1 MIELSD
7 VSKHYAMGSSDVTV
21 LQQLDMTVDPQER
34 VAIIGP
40 SGSGKTT
47 LLLILTGL
55 ETPSQGQISI
65 ASQSLENMSPD
76 ERADLRREQI
86 GIVFQSFH
94 LIPSL
99 TACENVALPLE
110 ISGIANSRKLA
121 MDMLSKVELSSR
133 ANHYPA
139 QLSGGEQQRVA
150 MARALIHEP
159 ALIVADEPTGNLDE
173 STGEMIMQL
182 LFELN
187 RESGSTLL
195 LVTHDNDLAA
205 RCDRT
210 LRLNEGKLHAQAPVM
225 VVNKQHSGT

>member
-1 MIELSD
+1 
-7 VSKHYAMGSSDVTV
+7 
-21 LQQLDMTVDPQER
+21 
-34 VAIIGP
+34 
-40 SGSGKTT
+40 
-47 LLLILTGL
+47 
-55 ETPSQGQISI
+55 
-65 ASQSLENMSPD
+65 
-76 ERADLRREQI
+76 
-86 GIVFQSFH
+86 
-94 LIPSL
+94 
-99 TACENVALPLE
+99 VALPLE

-121 MDMLSKVELSSR
+121 MSMLSKVELSSR

-182 LFELN
+182 LFDLN

-210 LRLNEGKLHAQAPVM
+210 LRLNEGKLHAQPPAM
-225 VVNKQHSGT
+225 IINKQHSGT